1 MAKNRSPAFASR
13 ESVQTAFTSASA
25 APPMISA
32 PQASAIN
39 FNERISTIFY
49 FNKNVA
55 VTTAV
60 IVFWRELVS
69 LSPCQ
74 LVATLCSDVI

>member
-1 MAKNRSPAFASR
+1 VF
-13 ESVQTAFTSASA
+13 
-25 APPMISA
+25 
-32 PQASAIN
+32 PQS
-39 FNERISTIFY
+39 FY

-60 IVFWRELVS
+60 MVFARALVS

-74 LVATLCSDVI
+74 LVATLCCGVI